1 MAAILLA
8 ACSQDELAEQGTA
21 LPGGEYPLQIG
32 SVSITAEASEEP
44 WTRVA
49 ENETDG
55 MGSHWTGGE
64 RIGVRIG
71 DNEETGIY
79 IIKVDEAG
87 NVTVE
92 PDKPVYWK
100 STQTAEVTAW
110 YPAEAS
116 SVNLGFQHRNGLTY
130 VLHGTGT
137 GNHQSPVTLGF
148 THQLA
153 KVRVVTKGT
162 AQVRNI
168 SIRNVPTFYT
178 IEEGKITGQD
188 TYLSDIPML
197 RVEREGIDT
206 YWEASVGPGAE
217 IKYFDLGGMNCALN
231 TPVTTQAGA
240 LHTITW
246 TVNNEGTTTIDLLNE
261 DCIINDD
268 GTYYFSGTASHA
280 IKVTGGNPNIYL
292 EDAQISV
299 SGGNAIDITG
309 GNPTIHVKGNDNEV
323 SSSDGAGIYVAE
335 GYSVTITS
343 DDKTANSITLT
354 GKGGAGIGGYLTS
367 GQHSA
372 CGNIIIQ
379 NVTVIA
385 SSSYSLGMQGYNPG
399 IGGSGNAACGKISI
413 TNAIVYAY
421 GSNGPNQ
428 GSPAIG
434 AGLDDSMNPGSVPTI
449 QIETSDIYAHRGNY
463 ADYIGQSGDRNNSR
477 GDFQFGQEGYCR
489 RSNVYCYTG
498 SSDTLDKTVTYDA
511 SGNGTEQSQ

>member
-1 MAAILLA
+1 MHRTDYEGIGTCWEANLPP
-8 ACSQDELAEQGTA
+8 CSVQQFMVMSEA
-21 LPGGEYPLQIG
+21 GGSSYFDIDN
-32 SVSITAEASEEP
+32 SVTLEAGKVHTITITA
-44 WTRVA
+44 VI
-49 ENETDG
+49 DG
-55 MGSHWTGGE
+55 
-64 RIGVRIG
+64 
-71 DNEETGIY
+71 
-79 IIKVDEAG
+79 
-87 NVTVE
+87 
-92 PDKPVYWK
+92 
-100 STQTAEVTAW
+100 TQTIDLSTLTDTREI
-110 YPAEAS
+110 
-116 SVNLGFQHRNGLTY
+116 NDNGTY
-130 VLHGTGT
+130 YVTGT
-137 GNHQSPVTLGF
+137 GQYGIRVT
-148 THQLA
+148 
-153 KVRVVTKGT
+153 
-162 AQVRNI
+162 N
-168 SIRNVPTFYT
+168 
-178 IEEGKITGQD
+178 GK
-188 TYLSDIPML
+188 
-197 RVEREGIDT
+197 
-206 YWEASVGPGAE
+206 
-217 IKYFDLGGMNCALN
+217 
-231 TPVTTQAGA
+231 
-240 LHTITW
+240 
-246 TVNNEGTTTIDLLNE
+246 
-261 DCIINDD
+261 
-268 GTYYFSGTASHA
+268 
-280 IKVTGGNPNIYL
+280 PNIYL

-299 SGGNAIDITG
+299 SSGNAIDITG
-309 GNPTIHVKGNDNEV
+309 GASPTIHVKGNDNEV

-354 GKGGAGIGGYLTS
+354 GKGGAGIGGYLAS

-489 RSNVYCYTG
+489 SSNVYCYTG

-511 SGNGTEQSQ
+511 SGNATEQPQ

>member
-1 MAAILLA
+1 MQPNHPMFKTTYEDIGP
-8 ACSQDELAEQGTA
+8 CWEIN
-21 LPGGEYPLQIG
+21 LPPSPDYRIENFMIFTSDPIDIQCDITP
-32 SVSITAEASEEP
+32 SITL
-44 WTRVA
+44 
-49 ENETDG
+49 
-55 MGSHWTGGE
+55 
-64 RIGVRIG
+64 
-71 DNEETGIY
+71 
-79 IIKVDEAG
+79 EAG
-87 NVTVE
+87 KVHTFTLTV
-92 PDKPVYWK
+92 
-100 STQTAEVTAW
+100 
-110 YPAEAS
+110 
-116 SVNLGFQHRNGLTY
+116 HR
-130 VLHGTGT
+130 
-137 GNHQSPVTLGF
+137 
-148 THQLA
+148 
-153 KVRVVTKGT
+153 KDTK
-162 AQVRNI
+162 
-168 SIRNVPTFYT
+168 
-178 IEEGKITGQD
+178 
-188 TYLSDIPML
+188 
-197 RVEREGIDT
+197 
-206 YWEASVGPGAE
+206 
-217 IKYFDLGGMNCALN
+217 
-231 TPVTTQAGA
+231 
-240 LHTITW
+240 
-246 TVNNEGTTTIDLLNE
+246 TIDLSNG
-261 DCIINDD
+261 DYIINDD
-268 GTYYFSGTASHA
+268 GTYYFSGTAGHA
-280 IKVTGGNPNIYL
+280 IRVTGGNPNIYL

-354 GKGGAGIGGYLTS
+354 GKGGAGIGGYLAS